1 MGKSQEKNCLPF
13 PPTPGQMAQDAE
25 VLSGLPGD
33 GRVTEEQAGFCGK
46 AVTNLITYQ
55 FIFGLPSFR
64 PGFLL
69 SLALVPLGLHP

>member
-1 MGKSQEKNCLPF
+1 
-13 PPTPGQMAQDAE
+13 MAQDAE

-33 GRVTEEQAGFCGK
+33 GRVTEKQAGFCYK
-46 AVTNLITYQ
+46 AVTNLIYQ

-69 SLALVPLGLHP
+69 SLILVPLGLHP